1 MLCMSGGTRVNVWL
15 AFGYPKTKMSVL
27 GDLLPETKL
36 LRTAHFRSEPVICAV
51 QALP

>member
-1 MLCMSGGTRVNVWL
+1 MT
-15 AFGYPKTKMSVL
+15 AP

-36 LRTAHFRSEPVICAV
+36 LRTAHFRSEFVIDAA